1 MRRLILLLMAAGLV
15 LVLAAPATAQV
26 HLVTP
31 LLNCTVDNANS
42 GGQATLDTP
51 AHSDNGGPLVAPIP
65 INTGNGAL
73 APFEGGFGAADGHC
87 P

>member
-1 MRRLILLLMAAGLV
+1 MRRLILLLAVVGLV
-15 LVLAAPATAQV
+15 LVLAVPVVAQV
-26 HLVTP
+26 HVVTP
-31 LLNCTVDNANS
+31 LLNCTADNANS

-51 AHSDNGGPLVAPIP
+51 AHSNIGGPLAAPIP

-73 APFEGGFGAADGHC
+73 EPFEGGFGAADGHC